1 MASDG
6 KGARL
11 VFHFAGSGDRATV
24 PGVELAYKFKENV
37 AKWQV
42 FMDGGRI
49 THIVN
54 MDNVTFIEV
63 VDDE

>member
-1 MASDG
+1 MASDD

-11 VFHFAGSGDRATV
+11 VFHFAGSCERATV

-54 MDNVTFIEV
+54 MDNVAFIEV
-63 VDDE
+63 VDDA